1 MAKLDQPV
9 RPMMRRP
16 AGLSPTRHRGQR
28 SKTPAAC
35 CSGSPWRPRR
45 VLKQKLPLSGVSS
58 LLTTLSFAKRYRSA
72 GLRPRRP
79 RTTLKKFAVGP
90 VKSILHSQRNGGFGT
105 HFGPSR
111 GALRRRAIR
120 PTGTCSAAICYV
132 RSTSILLKNP
142 LFWRQHL
149 GFVAMSARQIP
160 GSSPHVAKMGVGSGM
175 SFASFRRFW
184 AVAAS
189 RNSSLAPFGPRR
201 RNRSSRRMRFR

>member
-1 MAKLDQPV
+1 MAKLDQPA
-9 RPMMRRP
+9 RPMMRRS

-45 VLKQKLPLSGVSS
+45 VLKQKLPLSEVSS

-111 GALRRRAIR
+111 GAPRRRAIR
-120 PTGTCSAAICYV
+120 PTGTCSAAICYA
-132 RSTSILLKNP
+132 RSTSTPTVPFTSIPDELI
-142 LFWRQHL
+142 
-149 GFVAMSARQIP
+149 GFAAQMGAPMPAQSIEIMALEIGRARPSMS
-160 GSSPHVAKMGVGSGM
+160 
-175 SFASFRRFW
+175 
-184 AVAAS
+184 
-189 RNSSLAPFGPRR
+189 
-201 RNRSSRRMRFR
+201 

>member
-1 MAKLDQPV
+1 VGLRLHIGRRRHARVMAKLDQPA

-16 AGLSPTRHRGQR
+16 AGLSPTRHRRQR

-58 LLTTLSFAKRYRSA
+58 LLSTLSFAKRYRSA
-72 GLRPRRP
+72 GLRPRRLAL
-79 RTTLKKFAVGP
+79 LKKFAVGP

-111 GALRRRAIR
+111 GAPRRRAIG

-132 RSTSILLKNP
+132 RSTSTPAGRNAKIA
-142 LFWRQHL
+142 
-149 GFVAMSARQIP
+149 VARCRRACYATVI
-160 GSSPHVAKMGVGSGM
+160 SPHLRMSG
-175 SFASFRRFW
+175 RK
-184 AVAAS
+184 
-189 RNSSLAPFGPRR
+189 
-201 RNRSSRRMRFR
+201 